1 MLKDRNIRAGFK
13 SYRFKAFRLMKGIS
27 LQLRHYTS
35 LSEVNKHYLFEYVQH
50 RARVAIE
57 VIANC
62 SRNYQVFF
70 FSESSVNGVI
80 YKEQFSGNAA

>member
-1 MLKDRNIRAGFK
+1 
-13 SYRFKAFRLMKGIS
+13 MKGSS

-35 LSEVNKHYLFEYVQH
+35 LSEVNKRYLFEFVQH
-50 RARVAIE
+50 RARVA
-57 VIANC
+57 
-62 SRNYQVFF
+62 F

>member
-1 MLKDRNIRAGFK
+1 MLKDRNFRAGFK
-13 SYRFKAFRLMKGIS
+13 NCRFKAFRLMKGSS

-35 LSEVNKHYLFEYVQH
+35 LSEVNKRYLFEFVQH
-50 RARVAIE
+50 RARVA
-57 VIANC
+57 
-62 SRNYQVFF
+62 F